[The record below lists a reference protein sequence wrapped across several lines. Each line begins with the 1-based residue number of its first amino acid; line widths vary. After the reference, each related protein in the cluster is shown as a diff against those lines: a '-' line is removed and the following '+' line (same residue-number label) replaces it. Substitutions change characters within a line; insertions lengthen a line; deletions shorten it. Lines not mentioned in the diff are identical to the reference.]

1 MDDLGVPPFSETL
14 TWPSRVNGVSYNF
27 PILIRG
33 PLTPSTH
40 NWFLGC
46 HLVGV
51 DYYPKEGKM
60 KMSVVATY

>member
-1 MDDLGVPPFSETL
+1 MDDLGVPPFSETH

-33 PLTPSTH
+33 PFNSLH
-40 NWFLGC
+40 YNHWFFGC

-51 DYYPKEGKM
+51 DITQKK
-60 KMSVVATY
+60 AR